1 MPKFDAGSIGGPIE
15 YDFTAWGGS
24 AGVVPE
30 PSRRAVKKFM
40 DDIQRGFKE
49 IGLRDKDDPDTT
61 TPDEVVDTMNNI
73 EDDEVF
79 QRTADML
86 TKAVAEVCDGSPSF
100 DDLANLHYR
109 PFMGFFGYLI
119 GELMNP
125 EVSRSDTKNSRRLRS
140 V

>member
-1 MPKFDAGSIGGPIE
+1 MPKFDAGSIGGAIE
-15 YDFTAWGGS
+15 YDFTEWGGS

-40 DDIQRGFKE
+40 DDIQKGFKE

-86 TKAVAEVCDGSPSF
+86 TKAVAEICDGSPSYE
-100 DDLANLHYR
+100 DLANLHYR